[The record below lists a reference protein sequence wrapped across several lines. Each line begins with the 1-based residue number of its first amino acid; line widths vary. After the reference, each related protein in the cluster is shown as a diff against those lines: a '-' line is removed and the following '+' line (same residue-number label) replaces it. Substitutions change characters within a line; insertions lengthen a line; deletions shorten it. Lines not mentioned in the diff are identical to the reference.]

1 MKIRYSVDRAEGDIL
16 VLISDSDSSVLELD
30 RSLYPYSV
38 NDVLDVELGEDG
50 NILSVTNC
58 TDEREE
64 RLQKNKSRLEA
75 LFKRGKK

>member
-30 RSLYPYSV
+30 RGLYPYSV

-50 NILSVTNC
+50 NILSVTNR

-75 LFKRGKK
+75 LFKKGKK

>member
-16 VLISDSDSSVLELD
+16 VLVSDSDSSVLELD

-50 NILSVTNC
+50 NILSVTNRA
-58 TDEREE
+58 DEREE

-75 LFKRGKK
+75 LFQRGKK